1 MRIGIDIDG
10 VLTDVEQFTIDYL
23 TKFCVENKIE
33 YHIDFEKSDYDA
45 FKTLNITEEQEDNF
59 WKEYI
64 AFYAT
69 KEQARPFAS
78 EVIKKLKQEG
88 HEIYIITARWLS
100 NREDKLGEH
109 MRNLVKNW
117 LKEQDIFYDKLI
129 FSKAKKEK
137 KKEEVKEYKIDVMI
151 EDNPNNIKELARLIP
166 IICYDTSYNRK
177 CESKNIIRCYSW
189 YDVYKKINEY
199 IKKKGSK

>member
-10 VLTDVEQFTIDYL
+10 VLTNVEQFTIDYL

-69 KEQARPFAS
+69 KEPARPFSS

-88 HEIYIITARWLS
+88 HEIYIITAR
-100 NREDKLGEH
+100 
-109 MRNLVKNW
+109 
-117 LKEQDIFYDKLI
+117 
-129 FSKAKKEK
+129 
-137 KKEEVKEYKIDVMI
+137 
-151 EDNPNNIKELARLIP
+151 
-166 IICYDTSYNRK
+166 
-177 CESKNIIRCYSW
+177 
-189 YDVYKKINEY
+189 
-199 IKKKGSK
+199 